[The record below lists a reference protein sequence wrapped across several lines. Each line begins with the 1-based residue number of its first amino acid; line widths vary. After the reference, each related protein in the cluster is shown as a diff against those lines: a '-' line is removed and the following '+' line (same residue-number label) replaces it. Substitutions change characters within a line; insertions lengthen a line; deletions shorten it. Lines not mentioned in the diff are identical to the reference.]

1 MDGWTDGLLCGWMAA
16 MHLGKEEKQRGKALE
31 AGITGGRGFSGAH
44 WFLATFAGM
53 EARLRVFGLPF
64 GAPFVDRVGAPGRA
78 QINIHDHWL
87 RMLISEGLPTTLGGI
102 LVDRVGADGRMDG
115 WRPAWIDG

>member
-1 MDGWTDGLLCGWMAA
+1 

-87 RMLISEGLPTTLGGI
+87 RMLIGGRGMMPHHGQQGLSTAI
-102 LVDRVGADGRMDG
+102 VDVRLSRSGHV
-115 WRPAWIDG
+115 

>member
-1 MDGWTDGLLCGWMAA
+1 

-64 GAPFVDRVGAPGRA
+64 GAPFVDRMGAPERA
-78 QINIHDHWL
+78 KINIHDRWL
-87 RMLISEGLPTTLGGI
+87 RMLIFEGLPTTSWGIFCGQGGGGWTDERMEACM
-102 LVDRVGADGRMDG
+102 DR
-115 WRPAWIDG
+115 WIAGK